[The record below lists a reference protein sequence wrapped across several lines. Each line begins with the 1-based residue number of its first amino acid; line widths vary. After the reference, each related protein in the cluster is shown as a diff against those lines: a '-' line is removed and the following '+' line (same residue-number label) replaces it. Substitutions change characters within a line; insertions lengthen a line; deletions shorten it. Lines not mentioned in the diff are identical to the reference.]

1 VVTAPTIEQHL
12 ARPPGTAAA
21 PAALRPAP
29 AGRSPVAV
37 RPSQAPASRLRLVPA
52 ADPSEGLADAFAS
65 RVVPGPRRHSALS
78 ASPYAEPLP
87 ERMIERAA
95 RSPGGR
101 VPSSLALTAAESF
114 SDVRVHTG
122 REAQLAA
129 ALLGAQAFTV
139 GRDIG
144 FAKGAYRPDTPH
156 GAHLIAHELGHV
168 RQQRTG
174 SPRVHRRPSADATQL
189 AIDSSWAM
197 ELSEADLDEQIAL
210 VQDRLVRI
218 GATNAESEQLVANLA
233 VLDAEKARKG
243 KVAAHRAERQERL
256 KVETQI
262 VKQGAKIALFGGPVL
277 GVLGIGPIVATFVS
291 EVAQGIWEG
300 IDELPDDLKAAL
312 KQKFYKLYFTW
323 GDWDD
328 KKEYAIGYLEGI
340 GEGVWDEIK
349 GIGEFFW
356 MLAQLNQKL
365 NDWIAAQIESAF
377 SGELAAKGASIRNRV
392 GKAIDA
398 VRREIEE
405 FIKNPVEGVKKIKA
419 ALESMLKNALGKA
432 NEIGHDAVASAVR
445 FLSQPLRPLGE
456 GIGKVVGSLIFNVVL
471 LVASDAIGNLV
482 KEGLA
487 VLTKIGKT
495 LLEGALDLFRGIAS
509 FVTKAWEIAK
519 GALAKLVSSEAFAE
533 LSKAIEE
540 FIEWLKGVKAPEAP
554 AAKAAEDVGKAGSV
568 PGGAKPK
575 ELYTPKEGPPEVT
588 PHGKPEPKLEAKPQ
602 APPEAE
608 LSEVEQ
614 EFAEAQEMVGEDELN
629 REALENYGV
638 EERKTPG
645 GPIPEHFDLGNFAHD
660 NAEALIPKSELPRG
674 LEPEFKITLKDG
686 SVRRIDRLDR
696 ANGVVYEIKPDTP
709 KWRRAGQKQAELYAK
724 WLDASEYK
732 LPGGKKWQFK
742 VVTYDAAR
750 LRRAFK
756 EVGELSRWMK

>member
-1 VVTAPTIEQHL
+1 
-12 ARPPGTAAA
+12 
-21 PAALRPAP
+21 
-29 AGRSPVAV
+29 
-37 RPSQAPASRLRLVPA
+37 
-52 ADPSEGLADAFAS
+52 
-65 RVVPGPRRHSALS
+65 
-78 ASPYAEPLP
+78 
-87 ERMIERAA
+87 MIERAA

-197 ELSEADLDEQIAL
+197 ELSEADLDEQISL

-365 NDWIAAQIESAF
+365 HDWIAAQIESAF
-377 SGELAAKGASIRNRV
+377 SGELAARGASIRNRV

-398 VRREIEE
+398 VKREIEE
-405 FIKNPVEGVKKIKA
+405 FTKNPVEGVKKIKA
-419 ALESMLKNALGKA
+419 ALESMLTNALGKA
-432 NEIGHDAVASAVR
+432 NEVGHDAVASAVR
-445 FLSQPLRPLGE
+445 FLSQPLRTLGE
-456 GIGKVVGSLIFNVVL
+456 GIGKVVGSLIFNVIL

-554 AAKAAEDVGKAGSV
+554 AAKAAEDVGKAGAV

-575 ELYTPKEGPPEVT
+575 ELYTPKEGPPDVKPETTPQTTAEPQPKAVT
-588 PHGKPEPKLEAKPQ
+588 PEPKAPTIDAPPNYAVDSRVSGTGGIQRIGIEIDGNNQKVVKIYGKILPQIERQGFEETLPKAGKIDALRGRGYDRAHLWGRQFGDEAAEGVMHAPAGFNEAQQNVLEAQIKGMQ
-602 APPEAE
+602 ANLRPGEE
-608 LSEVEQ
+608 LILRARATSFPRTQFGGACAKSFEYDIAVVNQ
-614 EFAEAQEMVGEDELN
+614 AGAAVDRVGVIFRLEDPIAGGTFTTQVQSG
-629 REALENYGV
+629 ALG
-638 EERKTPG
+638 
-645 GPIPEHFDLGNFAHD
+645 
-660 NAEALIPKSELPRG
+660 
-674 LEPEFKITLKDG
+674 
-686 SVRRIDRLDR
+686 
-696 ANGVVYEIKPDTP
+696 
-709 KWRRAGQKQAELYAK
+709 KW
-724 WLDASEYK
+724 
-732 LPGGKKWQFK
+732 
-742 VVTYDAAR
+742 
-750 LRRAFK
+750 
-756 EVGELSRWMK
+756 